1 MRGLQKLFGYG
12 ETGSMQRRAEAALAE
27 SEQRFRGLLDAAAIG
42 FALVQL
48 DGRFTVVN
56 RSMCELFGYEE
67 NELLRMDL
75 QHITHADDRETD
87 AAMIERLRAGG
98 IERFQVEKRYLSK
111 SGQTVWAVLAM
122 SLVRDT
128 SGEPSYAIA
137 QITDITARKHAEQE
151 LAERAARLERSNAEL
166 EQFASVASHD
176 LQEPLRTVANYAQLL
191 AERYRDHLDQRAH
204 RWINYMVNGVERMQR
219 LIEGVLALAR
229 VRTDQAEFVATDP
242 NVIVARNWDRLA
254 QHYRE
259 LEAQLILDPL
269 PMIVADPGQIDQL
282 FQNLLGNTFKY
293 RRWDSPLKVR
303 VSATRTTQDGN
314 PGWEFTV
321 QDNGIGI
328 DMAYANRIFELFQ
341 RLHRDEHYVGTGIGL
356 AICQKIVEHHR
367 GRIWVDSAPNKGAA
381 FRFTIPVAQTARQES
396 AT

>member
-1 MRGLQKLFGYG
+1 MRGLQKLIGYG
-12 ETGSMQRRAEAALAE
+12 DNASTQRRAEEALAE

-48 DGRFTVVN
+48 DGRFSVVN
-56 RSMCELFGYEE
+56 RSLCEMLGYAEA
-67 NELLRMDL
+67 ELLELDL
-75 QHITHADDRETD
+75 RQITHPDDIDTD
-87 AAMIERLRAGG
+87 AALVERLSTGG
-98 IERFQVEKRYLSK
+98 LDRFQLEKRYVSK

-128 SGEPSYAIA
+128 NGEPSYAVA
-137 QITDITARKHAEQE
+137 QITEITARKQAEQE

-191 AERYRDHLDQRAH
+191 AERYRDQLDQRAH

-229 VRTDQAEFVATDP
+229 VRTDTVAFVPTDP
-242 NVIVARNWDRLA
+242 NVIVARNWDQLV
-254 QHYRE
+254 QFHRE
-259 LEAQLILDPL
+259 VEAQLTVDAL

-282 FQNLLGNTFKY
+282 FQNLLSNAFKY
-293 RRWDSPLKVR
+293 RRIDGPLQVHI
-303 VSATRTTQDGN
+303 SATRTTHDGY
-314 PGWEFTV
+314 PAWEFMV
-321 QDNGIGI
+321 RDNGIGL
-328 DMAYANRIFELFQ
+328 DMAYAERIFELFQ

-367 GRIWVDSAPNKGAA
+367 GRIWVDAAPNQGAA
-381 FRFTIPVAQTARQES
+381 FRFTIAAIQASPEPVR
-396 AT
+396 